1 MKGGRGEDRM
11 RLFEQEPTP
20 PKGTV
25 TGIRPVLAK
34 RAGVEPER
42 TAIKWPEVLD
52 GVASVVCEL
61 SPERRLISD
70 DSDLGIAMESFRLLG
85 HRLRR
90 ARDRQAFNRLLV
102 TSSVP
107 REGKT
112 VVAVNLAILLART
125 SPRVLLIDADMRK
138 PGGDNALGLPFLP
151 GLADCLEGRR
161 ELDEVLRR
169 VENFGLWY
177 ISAGRALDN
186 PGALVQGHAIR
197 DVLKGAGQRFDWV
210 IVDSPP
216 LNPFA
221 DAHYLATC
229 TDRALMVLHAG
240 TTPREL
246 FDAALKS
253 FRGVR
258 IAGVV
263 LNGHAEPNRQSYY
276 SRYAARGEQPATE
289 ADEATS

>member
-1 MKGGRGEDRM
+1 M
-11 RLFEQEPTP
+11 RIFEREPA
-20 PKGTV
+20 PKGKV
-25 TGIRPVLAK
+25 TGIRPIPAK
-34 RAGVEPER
+34 RADAELEK
-42 TAIKWPEVLD
+42 TTLKWPEALD
-52 GVASVVCEL
+52 GLTSVVCEL

-70 DSDLGIAMESFRLLG
+70 DSDLGIAMESFHLLG
-85 HRLRR
+85 HRLRK
-90 ARDRQAFNRLLV
+90 ARDRQAFNRLLI

-112 VVAVNLAILLART
+112 MVAVNLAIVLART
-125 SPRVLLIDADMRK
+125 SQRVLLIDADMRK
-138 PGGDNALGLPFLP
+138 PGAEDALGLPSLP

-161 ELDEVLRR
+161 ELEEVLRR

-177 ISAGRALDN
+177 VSAGRALAN

-210 IVDSPP
+210 VVDSPP

-221 DAHYLATC
+221 DAHYLAAC
-229 TDRALMVLHAG
+229 TDTALMVLRAG

-246 FDAALKS
+246 FDGALKS
-253 FRGVR
+253 FKGVR
-258 IAGVV
+258 IAGIV

-276 SRYAARGEQPATE
+276 SRYAARPEKPSPD
-289 ADEATS
+289 ADESATR